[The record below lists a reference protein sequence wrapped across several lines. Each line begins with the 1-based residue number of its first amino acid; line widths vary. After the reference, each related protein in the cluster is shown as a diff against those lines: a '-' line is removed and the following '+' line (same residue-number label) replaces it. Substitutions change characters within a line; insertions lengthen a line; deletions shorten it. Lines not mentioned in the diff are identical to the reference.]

1 MIFRIDDMT
10 NSGSQSFDSL
20 LPPAMADKAIHVGI
34 QKSKTDFLTLF
45 VLSTL
50 AGAFIAFGAL
60 FSTVVTAGVAPA
72 LPYGFQRLLAGLA
85 FSLGLILVV
94 VGGAELFTGNMLI
107 IMAFLKKQIP
117 FKAVLRNWVIV
128 YFGNFAGSLITVVI
142 IFLGKH
148 YLSGHGVIGLNIL
161 NIGEAKTSL
170 GFLQAIMLG
179 IMCNAAVCMAVWLT
193 YSARSTTDKIM
204 AIIPPITAFVA
215 AGFEHSIA
223 NMYFLPIALWVK
235 YGAGS
240 GFYEMIQKTPQDFPH
255 LTMNNILISNLL
267 PVTIG
272 NIVGGAVMV
281 GLVYYFVYLRKK

>member
-1 MIFRIDDMT
+1 MT
-10 NSGSQSFDSL
+10 NSVPQSFDSL
-20 LPPAMADKAIHVGI
+20 LPPAMADKAIQVGI
-34 QKSKTDFLTLF
+34 QKSKSDFLTLF
-45 VLSTL
+45 VLSTM

-60 FSTVVTAGVAPA
+60 FSTVVTAGAAPV
-72 LPYGFQRLLAGLA
+72 LPYGLQRLLAGLA

-128 YFGNFAGSLITVVI
+128 YFGNFAGSLVTVAI

-240 GFYEMIQKTPQDFPH
+240 GFYEMIQKTPADFPH
-255 LTMNNILISNLL
+255 LTMNNFLIANLL

-272 NIVGGAVMV
+272 NIIGGAVMV